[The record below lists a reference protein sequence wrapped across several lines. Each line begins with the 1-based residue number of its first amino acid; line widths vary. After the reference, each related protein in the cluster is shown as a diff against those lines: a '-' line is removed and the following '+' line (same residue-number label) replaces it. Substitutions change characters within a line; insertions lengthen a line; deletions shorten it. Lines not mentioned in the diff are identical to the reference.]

1 MFYFVLHHY
10 HPQQE
15 KKAKNNLQHIHIVV
29 YRVLMNA
36 QSVNER
42 VSERMQCNVIYM
54 YINTLCSN
62 IFELVSVVDW
72 SVTE

>member
-1 MFYFVLHHY
+1 
-10 HPQQE
+10 
-15 KKAKNNLQHIHIVV
+15 
-29 YRVLMNA
+29 MNA

>member
-1 MFYFVLHHY
+1 M
-10 HPQQE
+10 
-15 KKAKNNLQHIHIVV
+15 

-54 YINTLCSN
+54 YINTLSSN
-62 IFELVSVVDW
+62 ILELVSVVDW
-72 SVTE
+72 SETVGIKKLSLNLTAEHYTY

>member
-1 MFYFVLHHY
+1 MLSTAVVM
-10 HPQQE
+10 
-15 KKAKNNLQHIHIVV
+15 AIV

>member
-1 MFYFVLHHY
+1 MHMQTGRTLVGS
-10 HPQQE
+10 
-15 KKAKNNLQHIHIVV
+15 VV

-62 IFELVSVVDW
+62 IFEVVSVVDW